1 VNLLTCRAWQV
12 INCGYNIGMSN
23 SLSVKSIV
31 VERRD
36 MLFQMP
42 PEDLM
47 SDDTDVELGPGTPRV
62 KRPERDQIEFRA
74 CCWNDLLPPEHPAR
88 IVWDYVEGLD
98 LSPLYD
104 RIKAVERRPGHP
116 PIDPRILMAL
126 WLYATLRGVGSARE
140 LDRRCDP
147 EQGEVPF
154 QWICGGVSINYH
166 TLADF
171 RTQHVEFLD
180 QTLTHSVALLMNE
193 GLVTLDRVA
202 QDGMKVRASAG
213 AASFR
218 RRPTL
223 EEHLAQA
230 REQVETLKKELD
242 ADPAAASRRERAA
255 RERAARERA
264 ERLQQALEQMPQ
276 AEAKKSEKEKDK
288 ARVSTTDP
296 DARVMKMGDGGYRP
310 AFNVQLATDTQ
321 TQIITGVDVTNSG
334 GDQGKMAPMV
344 EQHQERYDQTPDEM
358 LIDGGFAKK
367 EDIDQVSPPAGS
379 TTVYAPVQKSKKDG
393 VDPHTPRAN
402 DSPAV
407 AQWRQR
413 MATPE
418 AKEIYKERAST
429 AECVN
434 AIARNRGLAQFR
446 VRGSP
451 KVRAVML
458 WYVLTHNLMRA
469 VALRA
474 DQAKEE

>member
-1 VNLLTCRAWQV
+1 
-12 INCGYNIGMSN
+12 
-23 SLSVKSIV
+23 
-31 VERRD
+31 
-36 MLFQMP
+36 
-42 PEDLM
+42 
-47 SDDTDVELGPGTPRV
+47 
-62 KRPERDQIEFRA
+62 
-74 CCWNDLLPPEHPAR
+74 
-88 IVWDYVEGLD
+88 
-98 LSPLYD
+98 
-104 RIKAVERRPGHP
+104 
-116 PIDPRILMAL
+116 
-126 WLYATLRGVGSARE
+126 
-140 LDRRCDP
+140 
-147 EQGEVPF
+147 
-154 QWICGGVSINYH
+154 
-166 TLADF
+166 
-171 RTQHVEFLD
+171 
-180 QTLTHSVALLMNE
+180 
-193 GLVTLDRVA
+193 
-202 QDGMKVRASAG
+202 
-213 AASFR
+213 
-218 RRPTL
+218 L
-223 EEHLAQA
+223 EEHLAEA

-276 AEAKKSEKEKDK
+276 VEAKKSEKEKDK

-321 TQIITGVDVTNSG
+321 TQIITGLDVTNSG

-344 EQHQERYDQTPDEM
+344 QQHQERYGETPDEM

-367 EDIDQVSPPAGS
+367 EDIDQVSAPEGS
-379 TTVYAPVQKSKKDG
+379 TTVYAPVQKSKKEG

-407 AQWRQR
+407 AEWRQR

-458 WYVLTHNLMRA
+458 WYVLAHNLMRA
-469 VALRA
+469 VALRTV
-474 DQAKEE
+474 QAKEE